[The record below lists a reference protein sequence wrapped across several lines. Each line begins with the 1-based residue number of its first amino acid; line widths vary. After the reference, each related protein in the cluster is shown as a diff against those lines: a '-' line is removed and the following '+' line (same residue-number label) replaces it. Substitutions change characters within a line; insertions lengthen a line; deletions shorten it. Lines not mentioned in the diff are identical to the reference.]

1 MCLHPVSCGFCL
13 ACARV
18 REDRRERESR
28 NKKLCYGVSV
38 SKGVYLEG
46 ALLGWNQIKFDYN
59 EQREDT

>member
-1 MCLHPVSCGFCL
+1 
-13 ACARV
+13 
-18 REDRRERESR
+18 
-28 NKKLCYGVSV
+28 VSV